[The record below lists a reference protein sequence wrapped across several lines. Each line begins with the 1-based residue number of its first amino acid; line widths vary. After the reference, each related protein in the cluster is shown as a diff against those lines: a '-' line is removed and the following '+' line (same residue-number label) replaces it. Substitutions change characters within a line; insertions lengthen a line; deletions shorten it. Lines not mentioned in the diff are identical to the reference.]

1 MSALILDMSMY
12 DNLELGN
19 KNESLTK
26 MVQETSLYN
35 NLLNVP

>member
-1 MSALILDMSMY
+1 MY
-12 DNLELGN
+12 DTLELGH

-26 MVQETSLYN
+26 MVQETSSYN